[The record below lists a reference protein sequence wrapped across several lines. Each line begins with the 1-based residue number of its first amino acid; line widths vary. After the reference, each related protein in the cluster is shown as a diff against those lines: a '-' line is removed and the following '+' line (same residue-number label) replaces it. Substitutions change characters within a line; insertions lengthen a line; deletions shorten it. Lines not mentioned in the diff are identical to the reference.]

1 MSIGRD
7 VRRRDTTMRPAPVLG
22 GLEPQLLP
30 ESRVEVEQ
38 AAAARAAAYVP
49 EWTGR
54 GADDAGQAILRV
66 HSLLAVTLHR
76 RLNRLPR
83 RLALDYLRAA
93 GVTALAGTPAEAIGS
108 VEVADGAGGPVEVA
122 EGSVFAAAGGTVLET
137 VRTCTAFPGLLAS
150 VAVLADGWL
159 ALDRLEAPYRLR
171 PFGPHP
177 RPSAEFWLGLDTA
190 VAPAGTLTC
199 GVEILPP
206 PGRASAESAAVQP
219 PGQIP
224 LLRWEAMAAA
234 GSAEL
239 TVDFDGTAG
248 LTRTGVIGFRL
259 PSIDWPPRLRPGQT
273 TGTPRRWLRARL
285 LTAAFPPDLQ
295 LRQITLNGV
304 PARAA
309 RTIRGE
315 VAEPLDRS
323 AAGSQYRLALV
334 PVVPGTVDL
343 EITGAAGA
351 LGTAEPTGTWSEVAS
366 LAAAQPDDQVF
377 VLDPTSG
384 VLTFGDGLTGRAV
397 PEGYRNVLARAYQTG
412 GGSAGLPGPGDLL
425 PPEVS
430 EPDLTGLRV
439 AVITTGSDLETAG
452 SLLRRGPAVVRSRNR
467 AVAAADYAAAALATP
482 GADIAR
488 AHCLPGTDP
497 AGSAA
502 DRAGSVGVVVVPRA
516 ATGTLPVPDTVTLQT
531 VADHLAQET
540 GVVGARVVAV
550 APTYRRVAVHCLLV
564 GIPSADLARLV
575 GVARTRIDA
584 WLDPL
589 IGGDGSG
596 WPFGTAV
603 RWHELVRMLLDTVP
617 GLDAISRVT
626 FVVDG
631 RQLSECADVELA
643 PGELVWPA
651 IHLLEGVPAARG
663 GAA

>member
-7 VRRRDTTMRPAPVLG
+7 VRRPDATMRPAPVFG
-22 GLEPQLLP
+22 GLEPRLLP
-30 ESRVEVEQ
+30 ESRVDVEQ
-38 AAAARAAAYVP
+38 AAAGRAAAYVP

-54 GADDAGQAILRV
+54 GADDAGQAIVRV
-66 HSLLAVTLHR
+66 YSFLAETVHR

-93 GVTALAGTPAEAIGS
+93 GVAALAGTPAEALGS
-108 VEVADGAGGPVEVA
+108 VEVADGADGPLEVP
-122 EGSVFAAAGGTVLET
+122 EGSVFVVAGGAVLET
-137 VRTCTAFPGLLAS
+137 ARSCTALPGQLAS

-177 RPSAEFWLGLDTA
+177 RPSTEFWLGLDTP
-190 VAPAGTLTC
+190 VGPAGTLTF
-199 GVEILPP
+199 GIAILPP
-206 PGRASAESAAVQP
+206 SGRGSAESAAAQS
-219 PGQIP
+219 PGQPP
-224 LLRWEAMAAA
+224 LLRWEAMASA
-234 GSAEL
+234 GPAEL
-239 TVDFDGTAG
+239 TVDFDDTGG
-248 LTRTGVIGFRL
+248 LTRTGVIGLRIPPL
-259 PSIDWPPRLRPGQT
+259 DWPLRLRPGQT

-295 LRQITLNGV
+295 LRQVTLNGV

-315 VAEPLDRS
+315 VADPLDRS
-323 AAGSQYRLALV
+323 AAGSRYRLALI

-343 EITGAAGA
+343 EITGAVRA
-351 LGTAEPTGTWSEVAS
+351 LGAAEPTGTWSEVAS
-366 LAAAQPDDQVF
+366 LATAQPDDQVF
-377 VLDPTSG
+377 VLDPASG

-397 PEGYRNVLARAYQTG
+397 PEGYRNVLALAYQTG
-412 GGSAGLPGPGDLL
+412 GGTTGLPVPGYLL

-430 EPDLTGLRV
+430 VPDLTGLRV
-439 AVITTGSDLETAG
+439 ATITTGSDVETAV
-452 SLLRRGPAVVRSRNR
+452 SLLRRGPAVIRSHNR

-497 AGSAA
+497 AGFAA
-502 DRAGSVGVVVVPRA
+502 DRAGSLGVVVVPRA
-516 ATGTLPVPDTVTLQT
+516 ATGTQPVPDIVTLQT
-531 VADHLAQET
+531 VADHLAKEA

-550 APTYRRVAVHCLLV
+550 APNYRRVAVHCLLA
-564 GIPSADLARLV
+564 GEPAADLARLV
-575 GVARTRIDA
+575 STARAQIDN

-589 IGGDGSG
+589 VGGDGSG
-596 WPFGTAV
+596 WPFGAAV

-617 GLDAISRVT
+617 RLDAISRVT
-626 FVVDG
+626 FLIDG
-631 RQLSECADVELA
+631 RQLPECADVELA
-643 PGELVWPA
+643 PGQLVWPA
-651 IHLLEGVPAARG
+651 THLIEAAPAARG